1 MIDIHTHILP
11 GLDDGSTNIKESI
24 DILKELISQ
33 GVEEI
38 IATPHIIS
46 GVYDNNK
53 KIIEDKIKE
62 LNSEIITH
70 NLPIK
75 IHKGAELYCEPNLI
89 EKTKREELNLAGS
102 KYILIESDMQR
113 FPDNFEDILFQ
124 FQLARYIPILAH
136 AERFTPFM
144 NDFNYLL
151 DIVNRGILVQINS
164 GSLFGDYGDNVQKLA
179 HKILQTGCAHFIA
192 SDVHGLN
199 KRPIMLKE
207 AYQFLSENF
216 NENLAKLLMD
226 ENPKRLIQ
234 NEEIENMIEDYY
246 VEEKTRQTLK
256 EKIKNIFRI

>member
-11 GLDDGSTNIKESI
+11 GLDDGAKDINESI
-24 DILKELISQ
+24 NILKELISQ
-33 GVEEI
+33 GVQEV

-62 LNSEIITH
+62 LNSEIA
-70 NLPIK
+70 NQKLQIK
-75 IHKGAELYCEPNLI
+75 IHKGAELYCEPNLV

-124 FQLARYIPILAH
+124 FQLAGYIPILAH

-144 NDFNYLL
+144 NDFNYLI
-151 DIVNRGILVQINS
+151 DIVNRGILIQINS
-164 GSLFGDYGDNVQKLA
+164 GSLFGDYGDNVKKLA
-179 HKILQTGCAHFIA
+179 HKLLQTGCVHFIA

-199 KRPIMLKE
+199 TRPIMLKDV
-207 AYQFLSENF
+207 YKFLSDNF
-216 NENLAKLLMD
+216 NEDLAKLLLV
-226 ENPKRLIQ
+226 ENPKRIILNQ
-234 NEEIENMIEDYY
+234 EIEYMVEDYY
-246 VEEKTRQTLK
+246 VEEETKQTFI
-256 EKIKNIFRI
+256 EKIRNFFRI